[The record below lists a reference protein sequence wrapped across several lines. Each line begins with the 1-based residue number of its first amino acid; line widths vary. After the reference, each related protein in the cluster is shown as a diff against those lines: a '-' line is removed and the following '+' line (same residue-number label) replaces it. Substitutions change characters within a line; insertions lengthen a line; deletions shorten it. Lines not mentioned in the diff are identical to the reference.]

1 MTHDARY
8 APGFLIAVPQLLDPN
23 FFHGVVLLIEHNDE
37 GAMGLTINH
46 PTDQSIQSL
55 YDQMGRQWGGDEKP
69 FLMRGGPVQP
79 EHAWIVHGPDCN
91 SGTKHHVIDDIYLN
105 TSLDALDE
113 LADRGDPFRF
123 FVGYAGWGPGQLDNE
138 IQEGAWILSN
148 VDGDLIF
155 HTPLESIWETA
166 LKNMG
171 IDPAMLV
178 MGRGVH

>member
-1 MTHDARY
+1 MSKNAKY
-8 APGFLIAVPQLLDPN
+8 APGTLIAVPQLLDPN
-23 FFHGVVLLIEHNDE
+23 FFHSVVLLIEHSEE

-55 YDQMGRQWGGDEKP
+55 YEQLGRPWPGDEES

-79 EHAWIVHGPDCN
+79 EHAWILHGPDCE
-91 SGTKHHVIDDIYLN
+91 SGAKHRVTDDIYLN

-113 LADRGDPFRF
+113 LAESKQPYSF
-123 FVGYAGWGPGQLDNE
+123 FVGYAGWGPGQLDRE
-138 IQEGAWILSN
+138 IQEGAWILSET
-148 VDGDLIF
+148 DSSLIF
-155 HTPLESIWETA
+155 KTPHAAVWDTSLR
-166 LKNMG
+166 NMG

>member
-1 MTHDARY
+1 MTKNAKF
-8 APGFLIAVPQLLDPN
+8 APGILIAVPQLLDPN
-23 FFHGVVLLIEHNDE
+23 FFHAVVLLIEHTDE

-55 YDQMGRQWGGDEKP
+55 YQQMGRPWSGDETS

-79 EHAWIVHGPDCN
+79 EHAWIVHGPVC
-91 SGTKHHVIDDIYLN
+91 STGTRHPIVDDLYLN

-113 LADRGDPFRF
+113 LAERQESYRF

-148 VDGDLIF
+148 VDKDLLF
-155 HTPLESIWETA
+155 HTPLDNIWETA

>member
-1 MTHDARY
+1 MSQNARF
-8 APGFLIAVPQLLDPN
+8 APGTLIAVPQLLDPN
-23 FFHGVVLLIEHNDE
+23 FFHAVVLLIEHTDE

-46 PTDQSIQSL
+46 PTDQSIRDL
-55 YDQMGRQWGGDEKP
+55 YEQLGRPWSGDEKA

-79 EHAWIVHGPDCN
+79 EHAWIVHGPGCDA
-91 SGTKHHVIDDIYLN
+91 GTRHPIVDDIYLN

-113 LADRGDPFRF
+113 LVERREDYRF
-123 FVGYAGWGPGQLDNE
+123 FVGYAGWGPGQLDRE
-138 IQEGAWILSN
+138 VQEGAWILSN
-148 VDGDLIF
+148 VDKTLLF
-155 HTPLESIWETA
+155 HTDLGSIWETA